1 MNLQKHL
8 KSNTLILRVVP
19 RAGRE
24 ELVET
29 ENGLKLFLK
38 APAEDNKAN
47 VELIKFFKKE
57 FGLRVEI
64 VSGWKRREKVVKVGG
79 GYFPKVH
86 ST

>member
-1 MNLQKHL
+1 MGL
-8 KSNTLILRVVP
+8 KRYIKNNTLILRVVP

-47 VELIKFFKKE
+47 LELIKFFKKE

-64 VSGWKRREKVVKVGG
+64 VSGWKGREKVVKV
-79 GYFPKVH
+79 
-86 ST
+86 S